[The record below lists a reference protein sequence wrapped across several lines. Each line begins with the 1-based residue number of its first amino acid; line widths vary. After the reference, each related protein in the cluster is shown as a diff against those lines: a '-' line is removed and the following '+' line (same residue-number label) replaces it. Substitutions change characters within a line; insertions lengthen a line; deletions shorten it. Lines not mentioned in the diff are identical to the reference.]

1 MKKFAIIL
9 LLIILVTSCSQK
21 KIKFNNYIA
30 TIKDFQYEMNIE
42 FADAEESP
50 LTEQGIKDFT
60 ELDFFTIDST
70 YKVIAKFEL
79 DKNPRLFEMPTTTER
94 KPIYK
99 TFGTATF
106 ELEGKELILHIYQ
119 NQDLIKKP
127 DYTNHL
133 FIPFTDQT
141 NGSESYGGGRYI
153 DVEIPAGDSIVIDF
167 NRSYNPYCAYNDKYS
182 CPIPPKENDLVIEI
196 KAGIKAYGKH

>member
-1 MKKFAIIL
+1 M
-9 LLIILVTSCSQK
+9 
-21 KIKFNNYIA
+21 A
-30 TIKDFQYEMNIE
+30 TIKDFQYEMNVE
-42 FADAEESP
+42 FANEEESP
-50 LTEQGIKDFT
+50 LTEEGINNFT

-79 DKNPRLFEMPTTTER
+79 EKNPRLFEMPTTTER
-94 KPIYK
+94 KPIYQ
-99 TFGTATF
+99 TFGMATF
-106 ELEGKELILHIYQ
+106 ELEGKELKLHIYQ

-127 DYTNHL
+127 EYTNHL

-153 DVEIPAGDSIVIDF
+153 DVEIPEGDSIVIDF

>member
-1 MKKFAIIL
+1 MKKIAVVF
-9 LLIILVTSCSQK
+9 LLIIVVTSCSQK
-21 KIKFNNYIA
+21 KLKFNNYIA
-30 TIKDFQYEMNIE
+30 TIKDFQYEMNVE
-42 FADAEESP
+42 FANEEESP
-50 LTEQGIKDFT
+50 LTEEGIKDFT

-153 DVEIPAGDSIVIDF
+153 VVEIPIGDSIVIDF

>member
-1 MKKFAIIL
+1 MKKFAVVF

-30 TIKDFQYEMNIE
+30 AIKDFQYEMNVE
-42 FADAEESP
+42 FANEEESP
-50 LTEQGIKDFT
+50 LTEEGINDFT

-79 DKNPRLFEMPTTTER
+79 EKNPRLFEMPTTTER

-153 DVEIPAGDSIVIDF
+153 DVEIPEGDSIVIDF

>member
-21 KIKFNNYIA
+21 KLKFNNYIA
-30 TIKDFQYEMNIE
+30 TIKDFQYEMNAE
-42 FADAEESP
+42 FADEEESP
-50 LTEQGIKDFT
+50 LTEQGLKDFT

-79 DKNPRLFEMPTTTER
+79 EKNPQLFEMPTTTER

-153 DVEIPAGDSIVIDF
+153 DVEIPEGDSIVIDF

-182 CPIPPKENDLVIEI
+182 CPIPPKENDLAIEI
-196 KAGIKAYGKH
+196 KAGVKAYGKH